1 MNKIENCIHG
11 SLNISTGE
19 ISFVDKD
26 RIDVEIPLNMV
37 SSGISNLGLIGLLI
51 KQNVLSKGSYLFID
65 EPEVNLHTAWQHDM
79 LDVLVDLSKQGVMV
93 VIATHSLDMIY
104 RFEHVVSQEKQ
115 LVEREHFSLNRL
127 TQEGTSIPSEGLI
140 TDIRRAKE
148 GLGRPYVEL
157 LKARLP

>member
-1 MNKIENCIHG
+1 
-11 SLNISTGE
+11 
-19 ISFVDKD
+19 
-26 RIDVEIPLNMV
+26 
-37 SSGISNLGLIGLLI
+37 
-51 KQNVLSKGSYLFID
+51 
-65 EPEVNLHTAWQHDM
+65 
-79 LDVLVDLSKQGVMV
+79 
-93 VIATHSLDMIY
+93 MIY